1 MLIGSVEE
9 KRKGQHRNG
18 VVSIA
23 GGKGAVTVGDFWKCV
38 KMWRRRKRSMN
49 IEVRIKQQTMEEQRW
64 QRGRKM
70 CQRLSETNCQE
81 EARKACLE

>member
-9 KRKGQHRNG
+9 KRKGQHRIG

-23 GGKGAVTVGDFWKCV
+23 GAKGAVTVGDLWKCV

-49 IEVRIKQQTMEEQRW
+49 IEVRIKQQTMEEQRCDKA
-64 QRGRKM
+64 QR
-70 CQRLSETNCQE
+70 QE
-81 EARKACLE
+81 